1 MRMLRPSAMTCL
13 SDTDRGEAVV
23 VFGYGAQG
31 RSQAQNLRDSGW
43 NVSAYLRPESPRLAA
58 AKADGI
64 ATVTDITEAARRA
77 DIAAIMLPD
86 AGQPAFYNEYLRPRL
101 KANSALVFAHG
112 LSIHYKQIVSRP
124 DLDVLLVA
132 PLGHGDAVRSNY
144 EGGRGV
150 PCVIAVAQD
159 ATGNARRRA
168 EDYAKAIGRRGPFI
182 NSTFAEEVE
191 TDLFVEQV
199 LLCGGLPELIRS
211 TFETMVAAGYNEDIS
226 YFSCIR
232 ELAPIVNLIDSL
244 GIAGM
249 RGRISDTARFGALT
263 RGTLAIDA
271 HTRAR
276 LGEILGDIRSGK
288 FFGEFLDDVSRGNKT
303 ARELQSRD
311 ERHPIETIHR
321 KHSGGV

>member
-1 MRMLRPSAMTCL
+1 M
-13 SDTDRGEAVV
+13 
-23 VFGYGAQG
+23 FGYGAQG

-43 NVSAYLRPESPRLAA
+43 NVSVYLRPESPRIAVA
-58 AKADGI
+58 RADGL
-64 ATVTDITEAARRA
+64 APVTDIAEAARRA

-86 AGQPAFYNEYLRPRL
+86 AGQPAFYNEYLKPRL
-101 KANSALVFAHG
+101 KTGSALLFAHG
-112 LSIHYKQIVSRP
+112 LSIHYKQIVPRP

-132 PLGHGDAVRSNY
+132 PLGHGDAVRGNY
-144 EGGRGV
+144 ESGRGV

-191 TDLFVEQV
+191 TDLFVEQA

-211 TFETMVAAGYNEDIS
+211 TFETMVAAGYDEDIS

-263 RGTLAIDA
+263 RGTRTIDA

-276 LGEILGDIRSGK
+276 LGEILGEIRSGK
-288 FFGEFLDDVSRGNKT
+288 FFDEFSDDVSRGNKT

-311 ERHPIETIHR
+311 ERHPIEIIHKR
-321 KHSGGV
+321 HSTKSD